1 MTTLINMKIDY
12 TVEVKTYDL
21 LSEKCQKNGTNHNI
35 KLEMI
40 LSFVESVIL
49 YSAKQNFILLFL
61 PKFKLHGRGFGTT

>member
-1 MTTLINMKIDY
+1 MKLDN

-40 LSFVESVIL
+40 LSIIICRVLFYIQLNTTSFYYFFQ
-49 YSAKQNFILLFL
+49 YSNSIAGGLEVRDL
-61 PKFKLHGRGFGTT
+61 